1 MFQRIRE
8 KLNLHFQS
16 IIKDMRSKIL
26 SPWNLK
32 ERIKEIT
39 KYTDLN
45 KEDEF
50 FLTRM
55 LYPHIDAADYAELVR
70 TSKGENRNLD
80 LVFKTEDSKGEL
92 YTVRPP
98 FQPKKLQIS
107 NNHFKRKFEVTF
119 TADHEFLF
127 ILNSRN
133 KVIGGLYIN

>member
-1 MFQRIRE
+1 
-8 KLNLHFQS
+8 
-16 IIKDMRSKIL
+16 MRSKIL

-39 KYTDLN
+39 NNTDLN

-98 FQPKKLQIS
+98 FNQKKLQ
-107 NNHFKRKFEVTF
+107 NFKQSFQKK
-119 TADHEFLF
+119 
-127 ILNSRN
+127 I
-133 KVIGGLYIN
+133 